1 MYNINRKDYMNNS
14 TITFPLKT
22 GKKTRILTTY
32 NNNYE
37 GDNLRKWHHT
47 MLDMLIDEQNIDYKY
62 AFAYLPKQ
70 SIKKLVNMHLSN
82 NYFYLFDISN
92 FFPSIDHQIL
102 LSKIGNS
109 SKYEHLVY
117 TSANGKSRGLA
128 IGLVPSP
135 FLSNVY
141 LVEFDT
147 IIAKKLGQLDDKLV
161 YTRYSDDISISSG
174 QQLDIEVI
182 QNVLADCLQPLKLR
196 IHEGKTHHKV
206 LLKKGDHVKLLGLN
220 IIRGEN
226 ENYITVGRKFKRNTE
241 KEHDQMRKKAMNAYI
256 KYNE

>member
-1 MYNINRKDYMNNS
+1 MNNS

-37 GDNLRKWHHT
+37 GDNLRKWHQA
-47 MLDMLIDEQNIDYKY
+47 MLDMLIDEQDIDYNY

-109 SKYEHLVY
+109 SEYKRLVY

-141 LVEFDT
+141 LSEFDT
-147 IIAKKLGQLDDKLV
+147 IVAEKLRLLDDKLV
-161 YTRYSDDISISSG
+161 YTRYSDDISISSS
-174 QQLDIEVI
+174 QPLDIEII
-182 QNVLADCLQPLKLR
+182 QSILTDCLQPLKLH
-196 IHEGKTHHKV
+196 IHAGKTHHKA

-220 IIRGEN
+220 IIHGES
-226 ENYITVGRKFKRNTE
+226 ENYITVGRKFKRNAE
-241 KEHDQMRKKAMNAYI
+241 KEHDQMRKQAMNAYI
-256 KYNE
+256 TYNE